1 MPVLTLV
8 VGVLTYRRADQ
19 LCTGLSVILAQVS
32 ILNADGRGISARVLV
47 VDNDPA
53 GSARSAVASLA
64 DDRVKYAHEPVPGI
78 SAGRNRALD
87 EASDAD
93 LLAFI
98 DDDETPR
105 PGWLTALVDTWLS
118 TRPTAVMGRVFFNV
132 PADADPWVVAGGFFV
147 RPRRPTGAEIA
158 VAGAGNLLLDLRQ
171 VRALGLRFDPRLGLS
186 GGEDTLFS
194 RQLVR
199 RGGRIVWCDESVAD
213 DYVPAKRATR
223 QWVLQRAWR
232 VGNCTALADLYLA
245 ENVAERCV
253 SRVRY
258 ALRGLARIAGG
269 ALRYAVGRLVGSDR
283 HEARGLRTV
292 RRGQGMLSGA
302 RGTRFD
308 EYARSVP
315 LGG

>member
-1 MPVLTLV
+1 
-8 VGVLTYRRADQ
+8 
-19 LCTGLSVILAQVS
+19 
-32 ILNADGRGISARVLV
+32 
-47 VDNDPA
+47 
-53 GSARSAVASLA
+53 
-64 DDRVKYAHEPVPGI
+64 VKYVHEPVPGI
-78 SAGRNRALD
+78 SAGRNRAID

-93 LLAFI
+93 LLVFI

-132 PADADPWVVAGGFFV
+132 PADADPWVVAGGFFA
-147 RPRRPTGAEIA
+147 RPRRPTGAEIG

-171 VRALGLRFDPRLGLS
+171 VRALGVGFDPRLGLS

-269 ALRYAVGRLVGSDR
+269 TLRYAVGRLVGSDR

-292 RRGQGMLSGA
+292 RRGQGMLFGA

-315 LGG
+315 